1 MYPYIEFL
9 GREIYT
15 YPLMAAAGAIAAGVF
30 ACRNARTYGKQRQDD
45 MIVLLLFSAVGA
57 FIGGHLLYAVVS
69 PQSAAALSGIRSV
82 RNAIGAAASVFGGSV
97 FYGGLA
103 GGMAAGA
110 LYLKLTRHGFT
121 EYSDIAAPSIPLFH
135 AFGRLGCFLGGCCYG
150 AESSV
155 GFISRRA
162 LIESANGVRRL
173 PVQLIES
180 AFLLLLCAVLT
191 LLYRRDAVRGR
202 LLYIY
207 LVSYGVFRFVIE
219 FWRGDEY
226 RGIYLGLS
234 TSQWI
239 SVFILAVC
247 AAALS
252 GVPCRL
258 RSRSSRI

>member
-1 MYPYIEFL
+1 
-9 GREIYT
+9 
-15 YPLMAAAGAIAAGVF
+15 
-30 ACRNARTYGKQRQDD
+30 

-57 FIGGHLLYAVVS
+57 FIGGHLLYAAVN
-69 PQSAAALSGIRSV
+69 PQPAGAL
-82 RNAIGAAASVFGGSV
+82 ALTFAGSV

-103 GGMAAGA
+103 GGIAAGA
-110 LYLKLTRHGFT
+110 LYLKLTGRGFT

-150 AESSV
+150 VESGV
-155 GFISRRA
+155 GFIYRRA

-191 LLYRRDAVRGR
+191 RLYRRGAARGR

-207 LVSYGVFRFVIE
+207 LVSYGAFRFVIE

-226 RGIYLGLS
+226 RGIYRGLS

-239 SVFILAVC
+239 SIFILAVC

-252 GVPCRL
+252 GVPHRL
-258 RSRSSRI
+258 RNRSSRT